1 MFDEHL
7 GLLNGANTDAIDG
20 PSSVKLFMGNR
31 WAAMQLDRRAYLGI
45 MLAEEAVQSVN
56 ITFQNSQVYHE
67 GRRIELFD
75 RCAHGFEN
83 RSLHAVLLT
92 PVP

>member
-1 MFDEHL
+1 
-7 GLLNGANTDAIDG
+7 
-20 PSSVKLFMGNR
+20 
-31 WAAMQLDRRAYLGI
+31 
-45 MLAEEAVQSVN
+45 MLAEEAVQSVD